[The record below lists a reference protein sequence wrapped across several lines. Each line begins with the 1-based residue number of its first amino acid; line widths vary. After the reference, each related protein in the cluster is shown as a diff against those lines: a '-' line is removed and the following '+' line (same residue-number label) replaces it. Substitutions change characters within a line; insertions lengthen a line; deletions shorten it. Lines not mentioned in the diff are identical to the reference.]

1 MSSKTCPGCSHPTI
15 CRTHGCGA
23 EEVRRNRRTAAGPS
37 AEEQLVQA
45 AAYALDVLNQGRGKQ
60 ARLRAI
66 ERLNAA
72 LLAARPHTAHQVTQA
87 RQHDEGDYDLGLDGR
102 PNSQR
107 A

>member
-1 MSSKTCPGCSHPTI
+1 MEMAPETRPDITPTCSHCGFPLRPGSTGL
-15 CRTHGCGA
+15 RHFGTH
-23 EEVRRNRRTAAGPS
+23 TAHR
-37 AEEQLVQA
+37 EYECL
-45 AAYALDVLNQGRGKQ
+45 AL
-60 ARLRAI
+60 LRAEI
-66 ERLNAA
+66 QRLNAA